1 MSRCLLIAAGPM
13 QDIPALR
20 RLVRPDDYILC
31 ADGGADNARRLGV
44 RPQRVL
50 GDLDSVE
57 RLPEGVPAERFP
69 PEKDDTDT
77 MLAVKRALVMGYR
90 SFLLLGAWG
99 GRPDHAYANLCALL
113 YLAEHGASGTI
124 ADGGVEIHVVKN
136 GSLRLKKREDYYVSV
151 FPFDGPADGV
161 NETGMK
167 YGLTDAC
174 LRTADPLGVSNEFRD
189 EQAVI
194 SVKRGAL
201 LIMLC
206 PKSCGLPLNSR
217 HLG

>member
-13 QDIPALR
+13 RNIPALR
-20 RLVRPDDYILC
+20 RLLRPDDYILC

-44 RPQRVL
+44 RPQLVL
-50 GDLDSVE
+50 GDLDSIE

-77 MLAVKRALVMGYR
+77 MLAVKRALAMGYR

-113 YLAEHGASGTI
+113 YLAEHGASGSI
-124 ADGGVEIHVVKN
+124 ADGDVEIYVVKN
-136 GSLRLKKREDYYVSV
+136 GSLRLPKREGYYVSV
-151 FPFDGPADGV
+151 FPFDGPAEGV
-161 NETGMK
+161 CETGMR
-167 YGLTDAC
+167 YGLTDAH
-174 LRTADPLGVSNEFRD
+174 LQTSDPLGVSNEFLE

-201 LIMLC
+201 LVMLC
-206 PKSCGLPLNSR
+206 PE
-217 HLG
+217 